1 MYLTTEISLFKS
13 MKSGQN
19 NIEIWINN
27 FQANEPFTKNY
38 RRVKPE
44 TWRIYGYS
52 VDRSWHPYTGQND
65 DLLRRFLDISWEKC
79 SFKNK
84 QFCHDFL
91 WVINFKHDFTDVD
104 RKNVEHL

>member
-1 MYLTTEISLFKS
+1 

-19 NIEIWINN
+19 YIEIWINN

-52 VDRSWHPYTGQND
+52 LDRSTPVHEMARQND
-65 DLLRRFLDISWEKC
+65 DLLRRLLDISWEKC
-79 SFKNK
+79 GFKNK
-84 QFCHDFL
+84 QFCHDFI
-91 WVINFKHDFTDVD
+91 WAINFKHLIFI
-104 RKNVEHL
+104 

>member
-1 MYLTTEISLFKS
+1 

-27 FQANEPFTKNY
+27 FQANEPLTKNY

-52 VDRSWHPYTGQND
+52 HDRSWHPFPRWPGKMTTF
-65 DLLRRFLDISWEKC
+65 LRTFLDISWEKC

-84 QFCHDFL
+84 QFCRDFF
-91 WVINFKHDFTDVD
+91 WVTNFKHDFTDVD